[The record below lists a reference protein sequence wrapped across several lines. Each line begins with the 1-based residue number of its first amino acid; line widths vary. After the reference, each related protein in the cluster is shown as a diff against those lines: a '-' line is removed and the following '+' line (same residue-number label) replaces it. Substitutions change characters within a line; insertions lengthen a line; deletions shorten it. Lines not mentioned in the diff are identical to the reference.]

1 MTGVLTALG
10 NQWES
15 RIATLLEGSR
25 EVQVVRRCADL
36 ADLVATASAG
46 LGSVALVSDDLRGL
60 DLSAV
65 AQLRELG
72 VAVVGVATTDDED
85 AERRMRQLGVSRVV
99 AGDADLAVFEA
110 ALTALAPSDGSNDS
124 RSNDSD
130 HLPPD
135 LDAELDARFDGSA
148 GPHGSDGLAG
158 VGGPDG
164 ASPGGGRRD
173 ARPPR
178 AKRKRK
184 PGRPVT
190 PGADVAV
197 AVAPG
202 ARGAAGA
209 AEPVATVSPVDD
221 SPAAEDREP
230 GRIVAVWGPTG
241 APGRTT
247 VAVAL
252 ATELAALGVPT
263 VLVDADTYGGSVA
276 QALSFLDEAP
286 GIAAATRAA
295 DQGTLD
301 LSMLARLSPVA
312 SPGLRVITGIPKA
325 DRWTEIRAAALERV
339 LTLARQLGQVVVVD
353 CGFNLEDDEEL
364 SYDTMAPRRNAATL
378 TTLALADELVA
389 VGGCDPVSLQ
399 RLVRGLQELGG
410 VQSPRP
416 VVVVNRV
423 RSGAVGAKPETRVA
437 EALARFAGVDEVIF
451 LPDDPT
457 ALDAA
462 LLEGRSLAECAPSS
476 PVRSAV
482 RGLAARLTNVA
493 VPHGRR
499 GRRLLRR

>member
-10 NQWES
+10 NQWET
-15 RIATLLEGSR
+15 RIVTLLEGSR

-65 AQLRELG
+65 AALREVG
-72 VAVVGVATTDDED
+72 VAVVGVATTADED
-85 AERRMRQLGVSRVV
+85 AERRLRQLGVSRVV
-99 AGDADLAVFEA
+99 AGDADLSVFEA
-110 ALTALAPSDGSNDS
+110 ALTELTSGLTPGPASGPTSSPPPLQPPGERHRLRTPRSTAPGEAL
-124 RSNDSD
+124 
-130 HLPPD
+130 D
-135 LDAELDARFDGSA
+135 LDAELDGLMGSGDSRSA
-148 GPHGSDGLAG
+148 PGGLMGA
-158 VGGPDG
+158 
-164 ASPGGGRRD
+164 ASP
-173 ARPPR
+173 PE
-178 AKRKRK
+178 RKD
-184 PGRPVT
+184 G
-190 PGADVAV
+190 
-197 AVAPG
+197 
-202 ARGAAGA
+202 
-209 AEPVATVSPVDD
+209 E
-221 SPAAEDREP
+221 EHEP

-247 VAVAL
+247 VAVTL

-301 LSMLARLSPVA
+301 LPVLARLSPVV

-339 LTLARQLGQVVVVD
+339 LTLARGLGQVVVVD

-364 SYDTMAPRRNAATL
+364 SYDTTAPRRNAATL

-423 RSGAVGAKPETRVA
+423 RSGAVGAKPEARVS
-437 EALARFAGVDEVIF
+437 EALARFAGVDDVVF
-451 LPDDPT
+451 VPDDPSS
-457 ALDAA
+457 LDLA
-462 LLEGRSLAECAPSS
+462 LLEGRSLSECAPSS
-476 PVRSAV
+476 PVRLAI
-482 RGLAARLTNVA
+482 RGLAARVTDVA
-493 VPHGRR
+493 VPRGRR